1 MIGRTQR
8 KIWYA
13 IALVLLATGGLT
25 GCNLFGQQAAVP
37 ETATLPPPPTETPLP
52 SLPTLTPTPTT
63 EALPSPTATK
73 VVSTD
78 PAKPTLT
85 PTTESPAEVGGS
97 QPEEQPASS
106 EGGAQQ
112 VSYVVRTVSVV
123 GDTIVN
129 GSFEEGFDENGVGT
143 GWQAFDNGGVGKRTY
158 MPELDPMHVSHGEQA
173 QLMQLT
179 GAGNVDR
186 YMGIYQT
193 VTVIPGET
201 YTLTMH
207 GLIRSSDADDSNT
220 PFGHRIEWGVDYE
233 GRGYWPV
240 VEEWSDTG
248 WNDITLKD
256 RSPIINYITLPIEA
270 QTDKLTLFIRA
281 WTKWPTQPI
290 AKFYVDGVSLTGPI
304 AGEEEVIRVVTTKG
318 EEGMPTT
325 GGSAIWLPIA
335 GVILVIGFAL
345 WEVRRIWTPTA

>member
-1 MIGRTQR
+1 MSGRTQR

-13 IALVLLATGGLT
+13 IALVLLASGGLS
-25 GCNLFGQQAAVP
+25 GCNLFGPQAAGP
-37 ETATLPPPPTETPLP
+37 ATATMPPPPTETPLP
-52 SLPTLTPTPTT
+52 ALPTLTPTPTA
-63 EALPSPTATK
+63 EVLPSPTATK
-73 VVSTD
+73 VVPD
-78 PAKPTLT
+78 AGQPTLT

-97 QPEEQPASS
+97 QPEEQPA
-106 EGGAQQ
+106 GGEQQ
-112 VSYVVRTVSVV
+112 VSYVVRTVPIV

-129 GSFEEGFDENGVGT
+129 GSFEEGFDENGVGK
-143 GWQAFDNGGVGKRTY
+143 GWQTFDNGGVGKRTY
-158 MPELDPMHVSHGEQA
+158 MPELDPMNVSHGEQA

-207 GLIRSSDADDSNT
+207 GLIRSSEAGNINT
-220 PFGHRIEWGVDYE
+220 PFGHRIQWGVDYE
-233 GRGYWPV
+233 GRGYWPA

-248 WNDITLKD
+248 WNDIKLDD
-256 RSPIINYITLPIEA
+256 RNPTMNYITLPIEA

-290 AKFYVDGVSLTGPI
+290 AKFYIDGVSLTGPV

-325 GGSAIWLPIA
+325 GGSAIWLPLA

-345 WEVRRIWTPTA
+345 WEVRKIWKPTA